1 MIYLEND
8 NLNELV
14 KEGLCLVDFYA
25 QWCGPCKMME
35 ETLEKLSNDIK
46 IIKVDVDKFNNLASE
61 YRIMSIPDMILF
73 KDGNKKDEI
82 IGYTTYDAL
91 LERINKLRV

>member
-35 ETLEKLSNDIK
+35 ETLEKLSKDIK
-46 IIKVDVDKFNNLASE
+46 IIKIDVDKFNNLASE
-61 YRIMSIPDMILF
+61 YRIMSIPDMIIF

-82 IGYTTYDAL
+82 IGYTTYDEL
-91 LERINKLRV
+91 LDRINKLRV